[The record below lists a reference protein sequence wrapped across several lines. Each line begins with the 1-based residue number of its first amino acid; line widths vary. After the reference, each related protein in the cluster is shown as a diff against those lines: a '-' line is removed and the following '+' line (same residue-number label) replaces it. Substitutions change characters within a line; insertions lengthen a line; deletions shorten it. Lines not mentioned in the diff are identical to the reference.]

1 MGAVIQE
8 VERMERKTAWF
19 GVLCIAMA
27 LVLGIAAFG
36 FAQNLVA
43 TEFRSNGD
51 LISDW
56 YWLRDQALQQ
66 YAEWT
71 FEGIPAGAEDLTL
84 EITALAT
91 DRASGGRWIPT
102 EFCLIYGFPGSGK
115 IGGVFE
121 TKMVT
126 LPNVSPPNDP
136 LGYTCRGVVTISRS
150 AFPAASTL
158 VFRVERTSPDAN
170 HVAFNRE
177 SIIILVPP
185 EETHVLELETVR
197 PSDFVSIGNSILET
211 VWCRRPG
218 HALEWIWGPL
228 NEERG
233 AIVEAVVNFN
243 LLVTNTFD
251 GGSGFSA
258 SVPITIF
265 NLDNEVVEL
274 GILELTNT
282 FRPKFS
288 GDTGGVGYATSG
300 TYELKDSDLILNG
313 FRLRLTWPAI
323 APLETEAEP
332 TGTPRHFGGNRESAL
347 LAYIVGPSA
356 QGTQG
361 LLQVSLYDIIS
372 DPQAYEGRTVRL
384 EGEFYGWVGE
394 LVDCPPP
401 VTRSDWIL
409 GADGWYLYV
418 TGALPEG
425 LSPSSTQDYGK
436 AIMVVGAVRIK
447 LESPI
452 QICPYIEVQSVEVI
466 EEKE

>member
-1 MGAVIQE
+1 MK
-8 VERMERKTAWF
+8 RKTAWF
-19 GVLCIAMA
+19 GILCVAMVLLGSAA
-27 LVLGIAAFG
+27 LGSE
-36 FAQNLVA
+36 QNFVA

-51 LISDW
+51 LISGW

-91 DRASGGRWIPT
+91 DRASGGRWVPT
-102 EFCLIYGFPGSGK
+102 EFRLIYGFPGSGK
-115 IGGVFE
+115 RGGVFE

-158 VFRVERTSPDAN
+158 VFRVERTLPDAS

-177 SIIILVPP
+177 SMIILVPP
-185 EETHVLELETVR
+185 EEAHAPEFETVR
-197 PSDFVSIGNSILET
+197 PSDFTSIGDSILGN
-211 VWCRRPG
+211 VWCRRPD
-218 HALEWIWGPL
+218 HALEWIWEPL
-228 NEERG
+228 NEEGG
-233 AIVEAVVNFN
+233 AIVEAVMNFN

-288 GDTGGVGYATSG
+288 GDTGGIGYATSG
-300 TYELKDSDLILNG
+300 TYELKDPDLILSG

-332 TGTPRHFGGNRESAL
+332 TGTPRHFGGKRESAL
-347 LAYIVGPSA
+347 LAYIVGSSA

-384 EGEFYGWVGE
+384 EGEFYGWAAE

-418 TGALPEG
+418 TGTLPEG
-425 LSPSSTQDYGK
+425 LSPWSTQEYGK
-436 AIMVVGAVRIK
+436 AIMVVGAVRIN

-452 QICPYIEVQSVEVI
+452 QICPYIEVQSVEVMEDQ
-466 EEKE
+466 EE

>member
-1 MGAVIQE
+1 
-8 VERMERKTAWF
+8 MERKTAWF

-185 EETHVLELETVR
+185 E
-197 PSDFVSIGNSILET
+197 
-211 VWCRRPG
+211 
-218 HALEWIWGPL
+218 
-228 NEERG
+228 
-233 AIVEAVVNFN
+233 
-243 LLVTNTFD
+243 
-251 GGSGFSA
+251 
-258 SVPITIF
+258 
-265 NLDNEVVEL
+265 
-274 GILELTNT
+274 
-282 FRPKFS
+282 
-288 GDTGGVGYATSG
+288 
-300 TYELKDSDLILNG
+300 
-313 FRLRLTWPAI
+313 
-323 APLETEAEP
+323 
-332 TGTPRHFGGNRESAL
+332 
-347 LAYIVGPSA
+347 
-356 QGTQG
+356 
-361 LLQVSLYDIIS
+361 
-372 DPQAYEGRTVRL
+372 
-384 EGEFYGWVGE
+384 
-394 LVDCPPP
+394 
-401 VTRSDWIL
+401 
-409 GADGWYLYV
+409 
-418 TGALPEG
+418 
-425 LSPSSTQDYGK
+425 
-436 AIMVVGAVRIK
+436 
-447 LESPI
+447 
-452 QICPYIEVQSVEVI
+452 
-466 EEKE
+466 

>member
-1 MGAVIQE
+1 MK
-8 VERMERKTAWF
+8 RKTAWF
-19 GVLCIAMA
+19 GILCVAMVLLGSAA
-27 LVLGIAAFG
+27 LGSE
-36 FAQNLVA
+36 QNFVA

-51 LISDW
+51 LISGW

-91 DRASGGRWIPT
+91 DRAIGGRWVPT
-102 EFCLIYGFPGSGK
+102 EFRLIYGFPGSGK
-115 IGGVFE
+115 MGGVFE
-121 TKMVT
+121 TKMVA

-136 LGYTCRGVVTISRS
+136 LGYTCRSVVTISRS
-150 AFPAASTL
+150 AFPGASTL

-170 HVAFNRE
+170 HVAFNKG
-177 SIIILVPP
+177 SIVILSAS
-185 EETHVLELETVR
+185 EEAEAPTLKMAR
-197 PSDFVSIGNSILET
+197 PSDFASTGDYILGT
-211 VWCRRPG
+211 VWCRKPG

-228 NEERG
+228 NEEGG
-233 AIVEAVVNFN
+233 AIVEVVVNFN

-258 SVPITIF
+258 SVPVGVF
-265 NLDNEVVEL
+265 DLSGKVVESGL
-274 GILELTNT
+274 VELLNT
-282 FRPKFS
+282 FKPRFTGDS
-288 GDTGGVGYATSG
+288 GGIGYATSG
-300 TYELKDSDLILNG
+300 TYELKDPDLILNG

-323 APLETEAEP
+323 APLETETAP
-332 TGTPRHFGGNRESAL
+332 TGTTRHFGGNREGSL
-347 LAYIVGPSA
+347 LAYIVGSSA

-361 LLQVSLYDIIS
+361 PLQVSLYDIIS

-384 EGEFYGWVGE
+384 EGEFYGWAAE

-418 TGALPEG
+418 TGTLPED
-425 LSPSSTQDYGK
+425 LSPWSTQEYGK
-436 AIMVVGAVRIK
+436 VIMVVGAVRTK

-452 QICPYIEVQSVEVI
+452 QVCPYIEVQSVEVM
-466 EEKE
+466 EDQEK